1 MVKRKMM
8 LMIMMTKMENM
19 MTNMKKMAL
28 QIRIIRTKKLK
39 LKRKI

>member
-28 QIRIIRTKKLK
+28 KIRIIRTKKLK